1 MQIYP
6 NLSGNQTEALKKLT
20 DLFFSAF
27 IANLEQYFVFHK
39 NFKSFFASK
48 DSFTKY
54 DYFYI
59 LAILS
64 YFNNK
69 VVYPSYYRNFPV
81 FTVDF
86 GKSLPEEHQIFV
98 KTYDYF
104 LNNSD
109 YSNFNA
115 KEFLLTLYTQEEL
128 DSIFESYYLIV
139 NNINFNY
146 EIFEFD
152 SLNSFNE
159 FKNTISSFLSNFIL
173 IKKSLLVSVEK
184 NNKTFLTQFTEEIAD
199 NFIDSSIQV
208 DSSLLK
214 KNAVFDTSP
223 CFFFVSDCFNPE
235 AQNQLPS
242 RINSIV
248 ISSFCSGIKTSSF
261 NLKSVTKNQF
271 FNNKGIF
278 AFFTYIE
285 KCHFSNENFNFLFL
299 ANTNSAESIK
309 KYKKTKLN
317 IKKFYNY
324 LTKYKSLYFIDQ
336 EAYKEKVKESLTV
349 YNKYSSNWGE
359 YLLLNDHVDEE
370 YVDSLVFK
378 NNSENSFNIK
388 SANAFFSSFN
398 IDNESNQLIKSK
410 KNFTKLLKDQI
421 ETFSK
426 KNAIVKKAVSDMHD
440 VLNTKINII
449 KYELY
454 CARISEQLISTS
466 ETYPKSTSENRKAK
480 EDFLSNIANTYISLF
495 SERNNYLNSINYKT
509 AELKE
514 NNLFTNLN
522 NTYGIEIYSITY
534 NVDSKDFI
542 IQASDEEDSLSDIS
556 SMLVAKQMNP
566 TFYFKSIKFATNNP
580 VKILPDGNESKA
592 IAAGPY
598 VIVIS
603 QITPGNSIDLALK
616 LKDTAS
622 IFGIKGLNCI
632 LHPHAGVTSIDRIYT
647 HTARGCLG
655 ESTSYLFN
663 SFKNNDLVS
672 IIVNTLV
679 WIKSANTTDTWGKN
693 YKYFPKWSDLIINS
707 QKDKEESSPVDLK
720 DVILKSITS
729 EECVPDSDSD
739 ADSSIA
745 ESIYR
750 PQETVFEE
758 ILNSLQRHET
768 ATEPVYRP
776 QEPVF
781 LQEQPAAR
789 PVSGITALQATTSI
803 EPESPLQSIR
813 AETTSPVNTY
823 TPYVR
828 T

>member
-6 NLSGNQTEALKKLT
+6 NLSENQTEALQKLT
-20 DLFFSAF
+20 RLFYETFSINDLY
-27 IANLEQYFVFHK
+27 LVFHE
-39 NFKSFFASK
+39 NFRSFFASK

-59 LAILS
+59 IATLS

-69 VVYPSYYRNFPV
+69 FAYPNRYRTFP
-81 FTVDF
+81 TYTLDLARDF
-86 GKSLPEEHQIFV
+86 NKEQQVFV
-98 KTYDYF
+98 KSYDYF
-104 LNNSD
+104 LNTSD

-115 KEFLLTLYTQEEL
+115 KEFLLNSYTQEEL
-128 DSIFESYYLIV
+128 DSIFESYYLIAD
-139 NNINFNY
+139 NIDFNY
-146 EIFEFD
+146 EVPEP
-152 SLNSFNE
+152 SSRGTFNQ
-159 FKNTISSFLSNFIL
+159 FKNTISAFLSNFTL

-184 NNKTFLTQFTEEIAD
+184 NNKTFLTQLTEEVAS

-208 DSSLLK
+208 NSSLLK
-214 KNAVFDTSP
+214 KNAVFNTSP
-223 CFFFVSDCFNPE
+223 SFFFVSDCFNAE
-235 AQNQLPS
+235 AQSELPS
-242 RINSIV
+242 RVNSIV
-248 ISSFCSGIKTSSF
+248 ISSFSSGTKTSSF
-261 NLKSVTKNQF
+261 DLKSVTKNQF
-271 FNNKGIF
+271 FKNKNIF
-278 AFFTYIE
+278 AFFTYTE
-285 KCHFSNENFNFLFL
+285 KCHFSNKNFNFFFL

-309 KYKKTKLN
+309 KYQKARLN
-317 IKKFYNY
+317 IKKLYNY
-324 LTKYKSLYFIDQ
+324 LTKYKSLYFIDK
-336 EAYKEKVKESLTV
+336 EAYKKEVKKAFAV

-359 YLLLNDHVDEE
+359 YLLLNDYIDEE
-370 YVDSLVFK
+370 YIHSLVFK

-398 IDNESNQLIKSK
+398 IDDESNQLIKSK
-410 KNFTKLLKDQI
+410 KNFIKLLKDQT
-421 ETFSK
+421 ETLSK
-426 KNAIVKKAVSDMHD
+426 KNAIVKKTVSDMHD

-449 KYELY
+449 KYELLY
-454 CARISEQLISTS
+454 AQISEQLMSTS

-509 AELKE
+509 VELKE

-603 QITPGNSIDLALK
+603 QITPGRSVDLTLK

-622 IFGIKGLNCI
+622 IFGIKGSNCI
-632 LHPHAGVTSIDRIYT
+632 LHPHAGASTSMDRIYT
-647 HTARGCLG
+647 HTASGCLG

-707 QKDKEESSPVDLK
+707 KKDKEESSPVDLK

-739 ADSSIA
+739 SDADSSLA
-745 ESIYR
+745 ES
-750 PQETVFEE
+750 
-758 ILNSLQRHET
+758 
-768 ATEPVYRP
+768 VYGP

-781 LQEQPAAR
+781 LQEHFLGIN
-789 PVSGITALQATTSI
+789 VSGITALEATTSI
-803 EPESPLQSIR
+803 EPESLLQSIR